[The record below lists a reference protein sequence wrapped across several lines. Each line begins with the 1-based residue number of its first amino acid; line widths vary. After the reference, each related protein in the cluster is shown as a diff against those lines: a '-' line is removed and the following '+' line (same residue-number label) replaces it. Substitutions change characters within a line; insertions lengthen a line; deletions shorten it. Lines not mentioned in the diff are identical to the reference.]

1 MIIWEQ
7 KQAVLTI
14 LHSSWPLKGFLWC
27 LEEWKW
33 SHLVVS
39 NSLRPMDCN
48 LSSSSDRGI
57 FQARVLEWVAI
68 TFSRGSSWP
77 RDWTQLSCIAGRCF
91 TALQADAL
99 PSEPLNLNQKAKRW
113 CLRDDV
119 LVCEYW
125 AGLQC
130 DPKIAGK
137 PHLKNKKGKHSIS
150 LFYPTLLLST
160 TENIILKLLVTVF

>member
-1 MIIWEQ
+1 M
-7 KQAVLTI
+7 
-14 LHSSWPLKGFLWC
+14 G
-27 LEEWKW
+27 
-33 SHLVVS
+33 
-39 NSLRPMDCN
+39 
-48 LSSSSDRGI
+48 
-57 FQARVLEWVAI
+57 
-68 TFSRGSSWP
+68 FSRQEYWSGLPFPSPGDLPDPGIEPSSP
-77 RDWTQLSCIAGRCF
+77 
-91 TALQADAL
+91 ALQADAL

-137 PHLKNKKGKHSIS
+137 PHFKNKKGKHSIS
-150 LFYPTLLLST
+150 LFYPTLLLGT